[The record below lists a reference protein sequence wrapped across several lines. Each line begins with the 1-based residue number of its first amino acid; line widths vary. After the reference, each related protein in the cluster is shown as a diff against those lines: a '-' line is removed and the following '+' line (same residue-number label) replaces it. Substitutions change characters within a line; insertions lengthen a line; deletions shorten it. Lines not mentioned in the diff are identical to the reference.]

1 MPVYVHYNKTHIS
14 SILVLPLDL
23 KKKIQYSTQIQHTLE
38 QRYEE

>member
-23 KKKIQYSTQIQHTLE
+23 KKKNPVQYTDPTYLRAEI
-38 QRYEE
+38 